1 MRHLKPK
8 ASVQYFSLLIFL
20 LTLTLQA
27 CFVEQVVAAI
37 AEMVSHDRHN
47 SEQHGSDTSP
57 PHRHDEN
64 GHNNVFCCDNILSSS
79 VVNNTSRQL
88 SLIDQ
93 LRTNG
98 IYFCITAVSE
108 AEDSHMFSSASYS
121 QTNRYS
127 IPFRSRD
134 KYALSSLLH
143 APPSI

>member
-1 MRHLKPK
+1 MRHFKPK
-8 ASVQYFSLLIFL
+8 TSVLYFSLLIFL
-20 LTLTLQA
+20 LTVTLQA

-37 AEMVSHDRHN
+37 AEMVSHDHHN
-47 SEQHGSDTSP
+47 SERHRADTSP
-57 PHRHDEN
+57 SHRHDEK
-64 GHNNVFCCDNILSSS
+64 GHENVFCCDNSLNSS
-79 VVNNTSRQL
+79 VVNDTSRQL

-93 LRTNG
+93 LQANS
-98 IYFCITAVSE
+98 IYVCITAVSE
-108 AEDSHMFSSASYS
+108 AEDSYMFSSANYS